1 MGGRQRARSASY
13 RLSLSFRGTTRP
25 KQRPPTHPGE
35 ILLKEFLEPMG
46 ISQMELAKALRVPV
60 QRVNT
65 LINGKRGVS
74 AETALPLAHRLNT
87 TPEYWMNLQTAWDL
101 YEVAQGLSRASV

>member
-1 MGGRQRARSASY
+1 M
-13 RLSLSFRGTTRP
+13 RP

-35 ILLKEFLEPMG
+35 ILLKEFLEPMA
-46 ISQMELAKALRVPV
+46 ISQMEWAKALRVPV

-74 AETALPLAHRLNT
+74 AETTRLPARRLNT
-87 TPEYWMNLQTAWDL
+87 TAEFWINLQTAWALD
-101 YEVAQGLSRASV
+101 EAAQGLRRASA